1 MLKITSLQDSE
12 NCLRI
17 RLAGQLTK
25 QYVSEIEYLLSQKPA
40 GSSRVCL
47 DLANVTF
54 VDRAAMLFL
63 CSAKAR
69 NIEIEDC
76 PSYVSR
82 WIDQEGLCNRSGS
95 TRGSLARGEGRN

>member
-1 MLKITSLQDSE
+1 MLKITSLRESE

-17 RLAGQLTK
+17 RLAGQLTGE
-25 QYVSEIEYLLSQKPA
+25 YTPEIECLLSQKPA

-63 CSAKAR
+63 CSVKAR
-69 NIEIEDC
+69 NIEIEGC

-82 WIDQEGLCNRSGS
+82 WIDQEGLCNRPGS
-95 TRGSLARGEGRN
+95 TRGSLARGERRN

>member
-1 MLKITSLQDSE
+1 MLKITSLRDSE

-25 QYVSEIEYLLSQKPA
+25 EYVPEIEYLLSQKPA
-40 GSSRVCL
+40 ELSRVCL
-47 DLANVTF
+47 DLENVTF

-69 NIEIEDC
+69 KIELEDC
-76 PSYVSR
+76 PSYVRR
-82 WIDQEGLCNRSGS
+82 WIDQEGLCNPPGS
-95 TRGSLARGEGRN
+95 THGSLAGGERRN

>member
-1 MLKITSLQDSE
+1 MLKITSLRDGE

-17 RLAGQLTK
+17 QLAGQLTEE
-25 QYVSEIEYLLSQKPA
+25 YVPEIEYLLRQQTV
-40 GSSRVCL
+40 GSSRVYL

-82 WIDQEGLCNRSGS
+82 WIDQEGLCNRPGS
-95 TRGSLARGEGRN
+95 TRDSLARGERRN